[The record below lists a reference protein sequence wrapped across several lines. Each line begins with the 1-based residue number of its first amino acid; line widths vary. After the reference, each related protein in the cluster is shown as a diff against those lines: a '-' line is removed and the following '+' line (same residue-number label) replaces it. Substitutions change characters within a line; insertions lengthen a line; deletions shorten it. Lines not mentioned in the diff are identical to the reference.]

1 MENKKI
7 FHQIASILT
16 ELIPIRLEALKQCRN
31 TTDENWNEI
40 ENELSNAHDAQKMV
54 QALKEDISELQNN
67 ADFERLEEILDEVL
81 MISNHLYYIAG
92 KDELQ
97 LKDDEETD
105 EKEETEEK

>member
-40 ENELSNAHDAQKMV
+40 ENELSNAVDALRKAFDLLFFV
-54 QALKEDISELQNN
+54 IGE
-67 ADFERLEEILDEVL
+67 ER
-81 MISNHLYYIAG
+81 
-92 KDELQ
+92 K
-97 LKDDEETD
+97 
-105 EKEETEEK
+105 